1 VAGAQNSGGRS
12 AVRFFGQ
19 VAGRFGRSL
28 AKGGSTPTRL
38 RAWMITTAVVA
49 VLFGLLGAIGIGR
62 RDASLGGAADAA
74 RQLIAVQNVQVS
86 LVHADALASENYLRG
101 GTEDAGKRS
110 LYVQELQNVS
120 NGLVLVGN
128 RVLAH
133 EADRLAEVSTQ
144 LGEYS
149 GLIEQARANNRQGY
163 PVGAAY
169 LRAANASAVA
179 MVVILRDVQ
188 TSLRHQVND
197 NLDRA
202 DKAGAWLHVIG
213 WPLLLLLVV
222 GGGWVAFRFRR
233 LLNVPLAAAGGLMLL
248 LLVVGGGIQSSSMS
262 DAEAATAGSLQE
274 ADLASQARSAAFDA
288 HTQESLALIYRGNG
302 AANEAKW
309 QQATA
314 DVALALDRLCGL
326 GGDCGLT
333 DRYDRYVTGYTE
345 VRRLDNEAGDWNEAV
360 TASLGSG
367 SAVFEQFAADSKG
380 AADQNTAAALADLGS
395 SADGLP
401 ALRVVVFLAGL
412 AVAALALAGYGQ
424 RLREYR

>member
-1 VAGAQNSGGRS
+1 MAGAQSSGGRS
-12 AVRFFGQ
+12 AMQFFGR
-19 VAGRFGRSL
+19 VAGRFAHGL

-49 VLFGLLGAIGIGR
+49 VLFGLLGAIGVGR
-62 RDASLGGAADAA
+62 RDASLGDATDAA
-74 RQLIAVQNVQVS
+74 EQLIAVQNVQVS

-101 GTEDAGKRS
+101 GTEDAGKRAQ
-110 LYVQELQNVS
+110 YVQELQNVS
-120 NGLVLVGN
+120 NGLVSVGN

-144 LGEYS
+144 VGEYS

-169 LRAANASAVA
+169 LRAANSSAVA
-179 MVVILRDVQ
+179 MVAILRDVQ

-202 DKAGAWLHVIG
+202 DKAGAWLHLVG
-213 WPLLLLLVV
+213 WPLLLFLVF
-222 GGGWVAFRFRR
+222 GGGWLSFRFRR
-233 LLNVPLAAAGGLMLL
+233 LLNVPLAAAGALTLL
-248 LLVVGGGIQSSSMS
+248 LLVIGGSIQSSSMA
-262 DAEAATAGSLQE
+262 DAETATATSLQV

-309 QQATA
+309 RQASA

-326 GGDCGLT
+326 SGGCGLT
-333 DRYDRYVTGYTE
+333 DRYEQYRTSYTE
-345 VRRLDNEAGDWNEAV
+345 IRKLDNEEGDWNAAV

-367 SAVFEQFAADSKG
+367 SEVFEQFSADSKEV
-380 AADQNTAAALADLGS
+380 ADQNTANAIADLGS

-401 ALRVVVFLAGL
+401 ALRIVVFLAGL
-412 AVAALALAGYGQ
+412 AVAALALTGYGQ

>member
-1 VAGAQNSGGRS
+1 MAGAQSSGGRS
-12 AVRFFGQ
+12 AMQFFGRA
-19 VAGRFGRSL
+19 AGRFARGL

-38 RAWMITTAVVA
+38 RAWMITTAIVA
-49 VLFGLLGAIGIGR
+49 VLFGLLGALGVGR
-62 RDASLGGAADAA
+62 RDASLGAATDAA
-74 RQLIAVQNVQVS
+74 EQLIAVQNVQVS

-101 GTEDAGKRS
+101 GTEDAGKRA
-110 LYVQELQNVS
+110 LYVQELQSVS
-120 NGLVLVGN
+120 NGLVSVGN
-128 RVLAH
+128 RVLVH
-133 EADRLAEVSTQ
+133 EADRLAEVSAQ

-169 LRAANASAVA
+169 LRAANSSAVA

-202 DKAGAWLHVIG
+202 DKAGAWMHLIG
-213 WPLLLLLVV
+213 WPLLLLLII

-233 LLNVPLAAAGGLMLL
+233 LLNVPLAAAGALTLL
-248 LLVVGGGIQSSSMS
+248 LLVVGGSIQSSSMT
-262 DAEAATAGSLQE
+262 DAEAATATSLQV

-309 QQATA
+309 QQASA

-326 GGDCGLT
+326 GGACSLT
-333 DRYDRYVTGYTE
+333 GRYEQYSASYTE
-345 VRRLDNEAGDWNEAV
+345 IRRLDNDAGDWNEAV
-360 TASLGSG
+360 TASLGEG
-367 SAVFEQFAADSKG
+367 SAVFERFSADSKEV
-380 AADQNTAAALADLGS
+380 ADQNTAAAITDLGS
-395 SADGLP
+395 SADGLS

-412 AVAALALAGYGQ
+412 AVAALALTGYGQ